1 MVQQNGMIMMS
12 EEEYKELTNQNN
24 KLMDKEARKI
34 ECRKRMVLAMEMLV
48 RAVNDEEIMM
58 AWLMC
63 GVADGDI
70 SPASLDTEEV
80 DDYYIKD
87 ENYGEL
93 MTLFLRTMEAAW
105 RSGGLY
111 DSGILS
117 MDKREYES
125 LRICKEV

>member
-1 MVQQNGMIMMS
+1 MVSENGMVMMS
-12 EEEYKELTNQNN
+12 EQEYKELTNQNN
-24 KLMDKEARKI
+24 KSMDKETRKK
-34 ECRKRMVLAMEMLV
+34 EYRKRMVLAMEMLV

-80 DDYYIKD
+80 DDVYIEDEYYAD
-87 ENYGEL
+87 L

-105 RSGGLY
+105 RDGGLY
-111 DSGILS
+111 DSGISS
-117 MDKREYES
+117 MDKREYKKMLENM
-125 LRICKEV
+125 